1 MNIIRKPPQTRDQAY
16 ATLEREQTRGVYVP
30 YVVESTHRGE
40 RSWDPFSRLLK
51 DRIVF
56 IPSEINDDLANVVI
70 AQFLIL
76 ESEDPDRDITLYI
89 NSPGGV
95 VYSGLAIYDT
105 MQVLRCPVA
114 TTCVGM
120 AASMGAVLLCAGQK
134 GHRTALPHARIMI
147 HQPHGGARGQAS
159 DIEIQAKEVRYLK
172 DVLTKIVSEAT
183 GKPAETVV
191 KDMDRDNYMSP
202 AQAKEYG
209 LIDEVLPHR
218 DKSGLGGGAKAA
230 EKTEKA
236 EKSSKSEKNDK

>member
-1 MNIIRKPPQTRDQAY
+1 MNYIRKAPATRDQAY

-120 AASMGAVLLCAGQK
+120 AASMAAVLLAAGQK
-134 GHRTALPHARIMI
+134 GHRSALPHARIMI

-183 GKPAETVV
+183 GKPSETVV

-218 DKSGLGGGAKAA
+218 DKSGKGDKDAKPA
-230 EKTEKA
+230 KA
-236 EKSSKSEKNDK
+236 EKDKSDKNDK